1 LLQRSDA
8 HIYLSYPFVASW
20 SLREALAVGAPVI
33 GGDTATVTEFVK
45 QGETGL
51 VTPTLD
57 PAALAETVLGL
68 LEDRKLAQKLG
79 ANARQF
85 AEATLDLNQYLAF
98 YCQEIE
104 RITGKSLADK
114 PNPRSSSPSRAAP
127 VSKGPAKGRS
137 KPVGPSVAP
146 GPRVNQRRAT
156 P

>member
-1 LLQRSDA
+1 
-8 HIYLSYPFVASW
+8 
-20 SLREALAVGAPVI
+20 LAVGAPVI

-51 VTPTLD
+51 VTPTLN
-57 PAALAETVLGL
+57 PSALAQTVLGL

-79 ANARQF
+79 ARARHF
-85 AEATLDLNQYLAF
+85 AEATLDLNQYLTF
-98 YCQEIE
+98 YGQEIE

-114 PNPRSSSPSRAAP
+114 PNPRSASPSRAAPSRAAPSPAAP

-137 KPVGPSVAP
+137 KPAAPSAVP
-146 GPRVNQRRAT
+146 GPRASPRRAM